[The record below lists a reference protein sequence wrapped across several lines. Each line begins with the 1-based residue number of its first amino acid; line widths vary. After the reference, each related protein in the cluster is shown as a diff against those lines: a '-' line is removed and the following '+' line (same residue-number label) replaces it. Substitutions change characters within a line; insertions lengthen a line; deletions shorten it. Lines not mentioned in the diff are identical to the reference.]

1 MPQDVKASFEY
12 LRWTDLYK
20 SVKPYAILGAVPD
33 GLPETNME
41 FRAASAERIE
51 DVRGR
56 EHTFTLEQQG
66 FAIKKSAM
74 PLSHFDADAVERE
87 YPGYVEEIVREL
99 VGSNAEVVMFDWRLR
114 TSDRNHSAFR
124 PGNEYDPNNR
134 GLYINPVRTVHIDQS
149 ADGAVKRVRHHLAER
164 ADQLLQGRLRVL
176 NLWRPLRY
184 PVQDYPL
191 ALCDATTI
199 SSELLVK
206 AAYIRED
213 YHGESLYPLQ
223 SDKYKWYY
231 LSNQRSDEVLIFKS
245 YDSSASAKAR
255 YCPHASFENP
265 FAQADA
271 PCRESIEARV
281 LVFTPE

>member
-99 VGSNAEVVMFDWRLR
+99 VGSNAEVVIFDWRLR

-124 PGNEYDPNNR
+124 PGKEYDPNNR
-134 GLYINPVRTVHIDQS
+134 GLYINPVRTVHI
-149 ADGAVKRVRHHLAER
+149 GA
-164 ADQLLQGRLRVL
+164 
-176 NLWRPLRY
+176 
-184 PVQDYPL
+184 
-191 ALCDATTI
+191 
-199 SSELLVK
+199 SSH
-206 AAYIRED
+206 ED
-213 YHGESLYPLQ
+213 YHNIRRTDQFLQ
-223 SDKYKWYY
+223 I
-231 LSNQRSDEVLIFKS
+231 R
-245 YDSSASAKAR
+245 
-255 YCPHASFENP
+255 
-265 FAQADA
+265 AQTA
-271 PCRESIEARV
+271 PSKG
-281 LVFTPE
+281 

>member
-99 VGSNAEVVMFDWRLR
+99 VGSNAEVVMFDWRVCLPACR
-114 TSDRNHSAFR
+114 SLPYVVALTLPASYKRSQPQCVSA
-124 PGNEYDPNNR
+124 G
-134 GLYINPVRTVHIDQS
+134 
-149 ADGAVKRVRHHLAER
+149 K
-164 ADQLLQGRLRVL
+164 
-176 NLWRPLRY
+176 
-184 PVQDYPL
+184 
-191 ALCDATTI
+191 
-199 SSELLVK
+199 
-206 AAYIRED
+206 
-213 YHGESLYPLQ
+213 
-223 SDKYKWYY
+223 
-231 LSNQRSDEVLIFKS
+231 
-245 YDSSASAKAR
+245 
-255 YCPHASFENP
+255 
-265 FAQADA
+265 
-271 PCRESIEARV
+271 
-281 LVFTPE
+281 